1 MTLSARPS
9 ATSRGLGDTSPIL
22 GAPLT
27 SFGDELASLG
37 VALASFGE
45 PLAGLVA
52 TLADFVVPLAN
63 LAVATE
69 VSLPLSSLVLEEELE
84 LGSVFPEG
92 DGDLLGATG
101 GKEARSEWFFGMS
114 GMSGN
119 SYSLSSSCSD
129 SRP

>member
-9 ATSRGLGDTSPIL
+9 ATSKGLGDTSAIL
-22 GAPLT
+22 GTPLT
-27 SFGDELASLG
+27 SFGVELASLG
-37 VALASFGE
+37 VALLNLGE
-45 PLAGLVA
+45 PLTGW
-52 TLADFVVPLAN
+52 VVPLAN
-63 LAVATE
+63 LAVATD

-92 DGDLLGATG
+92 DGDLLNEPG
-101 GKEARSEWFFGMS
+101 GKEARSEWFFGTS